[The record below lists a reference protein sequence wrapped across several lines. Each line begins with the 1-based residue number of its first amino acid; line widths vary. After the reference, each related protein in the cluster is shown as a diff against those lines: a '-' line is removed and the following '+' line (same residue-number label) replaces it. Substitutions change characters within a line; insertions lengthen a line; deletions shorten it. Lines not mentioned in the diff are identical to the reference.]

1 MHHPDF
7 YLMFLGQVG
16 FAVFI
21 GMLSGV
27 APAAMVESLPAHVR
41 CTALSVGYNVTFG
54 LIGGL
59 TPMIAAYLIQR
70 TGEDLAPAYFLI
82 LCAVISL
89 GVIWTMRETVRE
101 PLR

>member
-1 MHHPDF
+1 
-7 YLMFLGQVG
+7 
-16 FAVFI
+16 
-21 GMLSGV
+21 
-27 APAAMVESLPAHVR
+27 
-41 CTALSVGYNVTFG
+41 
-54 LIGGL
+54 
-59 TPMIAAYLIQR
+59 MIAAYLIQR